1 MIDKVKYYAPAFTN
15 KASFTVTSTG
25 ISMLL
30 TEIEKLIEEC
40 NEELESAGLSGC
52 CYSSQQEEIVKL
64 QEDMDRLGRYVM
76 SAGEYISAK
85 LDEPLWRDFQN
96 HATHTLSEI
105 VLEDLH
111 TENVIGVQEYYDV
124 DSYSGREKVAVIKSQ
139 LTFEDFLTIKDLEE
153 GEGLP
158 LLDGME
164 NIREFAEMFC
174 PEYNQFCEQGCSMGN
189 AWRYCWN
196 RENMTTM
203 RTIRSRILSH
213 RYWM

>member
-1 MIDKVKYYAPAFTN
+1 M
-15 KASFTVTSTG
+15 
-25 ISMLL
+25 
-30 TEIEKLIEEC
+30 
-40 NEELESAGLSGC
+40 
-52 CYSSQQEEIVKL
+52 
-64 QEDMDRLGRYVM
+64 
-76 SAGEYISAK
+76 
-85 LDEPLWRDFQN
+85 
-96 HATHTLSEI
+96 
-105 VLEDLH
+105 
-111 TENVIGVQEYYDV
+111 